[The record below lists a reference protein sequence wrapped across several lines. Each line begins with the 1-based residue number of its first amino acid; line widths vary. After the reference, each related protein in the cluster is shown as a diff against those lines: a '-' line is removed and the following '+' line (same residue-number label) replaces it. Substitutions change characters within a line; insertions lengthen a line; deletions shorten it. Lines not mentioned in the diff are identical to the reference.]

1 MCKAKDEPG
10 GPKRCVADTRARL
23 NAAALA
29 HKRATDILRKL
40 QAQAVATAGETTPDL
55 DDRIQKAFTDRAHT
69 HRLLQEAQDSYDA
82 TAPGLEDLEATY
94 AQAVTDGD
102 TRTQSRVLTRLQRA
116 QDTMNDEL
124 AQRRERWGSRREPEA
139 YQSVPIVPRTTAGE
153 PAPDPDTLAFA
164 RATGITAS
172 ARRYTSARHPD
183 GTWNLRLTRTDSQ
196 GHRHHLTLVVPDDGH
211 PPTMRTVMEASAQT
225 HGHLTNLPKNLDITE
240 LNDDAVNT
248 VTAMDA
254 WTRRAATPPPTI
266 TTSDLNDRPD
276 YAAWAMSRGLRPD
289 PQATETMVRHGQQ
302 LGRQDNTPFTPTQ
315 GEEYAR
321 RLATHGVTTNDLD
334 DDGYRSYVMASGNY
348 PSWLAA
354 QTHGRSLVGDPG
366 PAPAPPTPGHP
377 QASPSH
383 EHAAPNTP
391 TSTGGDAHPPHDHA
405 GQTPSEPVSYR
416 LTRSDKAALAF
427 FGVAALMSLAIIRS
441 SPHHKTRR

>member
-10 GPKRCVADTRARL
+10 GPKRCVADTRNRL

-29 HKRATDILRKL
+29 HKRATDILRRL

-55 DDRIQKAFTDRAHT
+55 DDRIQKAFTNRART

-124 AQRRERWGSRREPEA
+124 AQRRERWGSRREPDA

-153 PAPDPDTLAFA
+153 PTPDPDTLAFA
-164 RATGITAS
+164 RTTGITAS
-172 ARRYTSARHPD
+172 ARHYTSAQHPD
-183 GTWNLRLTRTDSQ
+183 GTWNLRLTRTDPQ

-334 DDGYRSYVMASGNY
+334 DDG
-348 PSWLAA
+348 
-354 QTHGRSLVGDPG
+354 
-366 PAPAPPTPGHP
+366 
-377 QASPSH
+377 
-383 EHAAPNTP
+383 
-391 TSTGGDAHPPHDHA
+391 
-405 GQTPSEPVSYR
+405 
-416 LTRSDKAALAF
+416 
-427 FGVAALMSLAIIRS
+427 
-441 SPHHKTRR
+441 